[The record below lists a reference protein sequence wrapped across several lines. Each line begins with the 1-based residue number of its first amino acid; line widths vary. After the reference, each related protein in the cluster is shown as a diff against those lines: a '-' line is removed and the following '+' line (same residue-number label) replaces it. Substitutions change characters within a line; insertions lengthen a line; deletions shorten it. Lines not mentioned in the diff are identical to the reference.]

1 MIKFKVKTIN
11 NNYNYNNFNN
21 KVNIK
26 TTNKINI
33 KTTNKINIKTTN
45 KINIKTN
52 NKNNYF
58 NAKIQNFNL
67 LNK

>member
-33 KTTNKINIKTTN
+33 KTTNKINIKT
-45 KINIKTN
+45 N